1 MLVGLLCEYRSLRSM
16 PPSRTPT
23 LALPRADRT
32 RPRPFLR
39 AALASLLFGLLLA
52 ATPAHAQPAP
62 NAAPDTVR
70 LQLTSSVQRALQTS
84 PEVDQVRTQR
94 RRAAAR
100 HREARAS
107 RLLTDVSLNTAHSFA
122 PGLTNTGATEKAPS
136 EYYLDPTIDNDW
148 SPGALRPFSDFSI
161 VARQPLWT
169 WGELSGNLRAADH
182 AVDVETARVDGKAL
196 EVAFR
201 TGEIY
206 YNLLLTEALD
216 RLAVRTGD
224 VIDRA
229 QREVQR
235 LLDEGSEDVD
245 QADLF
250 QVRLTEQEYRRRLV
264 EIDQRQ
270 ATARSALRRQLFLD
284 DATTIQIAA
293 GDLTP
298 IDFSLHPDSLP
309 HYLALGRRQRPELDQ
324 AEAGIAARQ
333 SLVDVARSDYYPK
346 LGFQATYG
354 YSFTLPERPRQD
366 NAFIGDPY
374 RGSRTRTGLGLQMNL
389 NFKQTAARVE
399 QAQAQ
404 LNEVR
409 YQEEAA
415 QQLIRFEIE
424 DAYRQVIIAQ
434 TDVQS
439 RDEAVRITTEW
450 LRTEQINFDL
460 GFGDT
465 ENLVKAVRA
474 NLEAEAR
481 YYEAVQRFNVAV
493 LRLWR
498 ATGVL
503 ADRAQNGT
511 LID

>member
-1 MLVGLLCEYRSLRSM
+1 MFTPRRPALALSLPVLPARSFPRAVLVGLLC
-16 PPSRTPT
+16 
-23 LALPRADRT
+23 
-32 RPRPFLR
+32 
-39 AALASLLFGLLLA
+39 SLLVA
-52 ATPAHAQPAP
+52 AVPTQAQPTP
-62 NAAPDTVR
+62 HAAADTVR
-70 LQLTSSVQRALQTS
+70 LQLTSSVQRALQVS

-107 RLLTDVSLNTAHSFA
+107 RFLTDFSLNTAHSFA
-122 PGLTNTGATEKAPS
+122 PGLDIPATSSKDHPTAADRL
-136 EYYLDPTIDNDW
+136 YLNPEVENDW
-148 SPGALRPFSDFSI
+148 TLSALRPFNDFSI

-169 WGELSGNLRAADH
+169 WGELSGSLRAADH
-182 AVDVETARVDGKAL
+182 AVDVEAARVDGKAL

-206 YNLLLTEALD
+206 YNVLLTEALD
-216 RLAVRTGD
+216 RLADRTGD

-245 QADLF
+245 NADLF

-264 EIDQRQ
+264 EIDQRRT
-270 ATARSALRRQLFLD
+270 TARSALRRQLFLD
-284 DATTIQIAA
+284 DATPLELAA
-293 GDLTP
+293 DDLTP
-298 IDFSLHPDSLP
+298 IEFRLHPDSLQ
-309 HYLALGRRQRPELDQ
+309 HYLALGRRHRPELNQ

-333 SLVDVARSDYYPK
+333 ALVDVARSDYYPK

-354 YSFTLPERPRQD
+354 YSFTLPERPRQK

-374 RGSRTRTGLGLQMNL
+374 RGSRTRTGFGLQMNL
-389 NFKQTAARVE
+389 NFKQTEARVE

-409 YQEEAA
+409 YQEEGA

-439 RDEAVRITTEW
+439 RDEDVRITTEW

-481 YYEAVQRFNVAV
+481 YYEAVQRFNIAV

-498 ATGVL
+498 VTGVL

>member
-1 MLVGLLCEYRSLRSM
+1 MFTPRRPALALSLPVLPARSFPRAVLVGLLC
-16 PPSRTPT
+16 
-23 LALPRADRT
+23 
-32 RPRPFLR
+32 
-39 AALASLLFGLLLA
+39 SLLVA
-52 ATPAHAQPAP
+52 AVPTQAQPTP
-62 NAAPDTVR
+62 HAAADTVR
-70 LQLTSSVQRALQTS
+70 LQLTSSVQRALQVS

-107 RLLTDVSLNTAHSFA
+107 RFLTDFSLNTAHSVA
-122 PGLTNTGATEKAPS
+122 PGLTNTASTDEPPRS
-136 EYYLDPTIDNDW
+136 YYLDPSIDNDW
-148 SPGALRPFSDFSI
+148 TLGALRPFSDFSV
-161 VARQPLWT
+161 VAGPLKKK
-169 WGELSGNLRAADH
+169 WGELSGTLRAADH
-182 AVDVETARVDGKAL
+182 AVDVEAARVDGKAL

-206 YNLLLTEALD
+206 YNVLLTEALD
-216 RLAVRTGD
+216 RLADRTGD

-245 QADLF
+245 NADLF

-264 EIDQRQ
+264 EIDQRRT
-270 ATARSALRRQLFLD
+270 TARSALRRQLFLD
-284 DATTIQIAA
+284 DATPLELAA
-293 GDLTP
+293 DDLTP
-298 IDFSLHPDSLP
+298 IEFRLHPDSLQ
-309 HYLALGRRQRPELDQ
+309 HYLALGRQHRPELNQ

-333 SLVDVARSDYYPK
+333 ALVDVARSDYYPK

-354 YSFTLPERPRQD
+354 YSFTLPERPRQK

-374 RGSRTRTGLGLQMNL
+374 RGSRTRTGFGLQMNL
-389 NFKQTAARVE
+389 NFKQTEARVE

-409 YQEEAA
+409 YQEEGA

-439 RDEAVRITTEW
+439 RDEDVRITTEW

-481 YYEAVQRFNVAV
+481 YYEAVQRFNIAV

-498 ATGVL
+498 VTGVL

>member
-1 MLVGLLCEYRSLRSM
+1 MFTPRRPALALPLPVTPTRSFPLAVLAGLLC
-16 PPSRTPT
+16 
-23 LALPRADRT
+23 
-32 RPRPFLR
+32 
-39 AALASLLFGLLLA
+39 SLLGA
-52 ATPAHAQPAP
+52 AVPTQAQPTP
-62 NAAPDTVR
+62 HAAADTVR
-70 LQLTSSVQRALQTS
+70 LQLTSSVQRALQVS

-107 RLLTDVSLNTAHSFA
+107 RFLTDFSLNTAHSLA
-122 PGLTNTGATEKAPS
+122 PGLTNTATSKEDPF
-136 EYYLDPTIDNDW
+136 EYYLDPNIDNDW
-148 SPGALRPFSDFSI
+148 TLGALRPFSDFSV

-169 WGELSGNLRAADH
+169 WGELSGNIRAADR
-182 AVDVETARVDGKAL
+182 AVDVEAARVDGKAL

-206 YNLLLTEALD
+206 YNVLLTEALD
-216 RLAVRTGD
+216 RLAARTGD

-245 QADLF
+245 NADLF

-264 EIDQRQ
+264 EIDQRRT
-270 ATARSALRRQLFLD
+270 TARSALRRQLFLD
-284 DATTIQIAA
+284 DATPLELAA
-293 GDLTP
+293 DDLTP

-309 HYLALGRRQRPELDQ
+309 HYLALGRRHRPELNQ
-324 AEAGIAARQ
+324 AAAGIAARQ
-333 SLVDVARSDYYPK
+333 ALVDVARSDYYPK

-354 YSFTLPERPRQD
+354 YSFTLPERPRQK

-389 NFKQTAARVE
+389 NFKQTEARVE

-439 RDEAVRITTEW
+439 RDEDVRITTEW

-481 YYEAVQRFNVAV
+481 YYEAVQRFNIAV

-498 ATGVL
+498 VTGVL